1 MLRAL
6 AGAAKGE
13 SFWLPKVTQI
23 SSVRRFLMPRQLHYI
38 KARAY
43 RIEALKSR
51 GNLSVDGEAMP
62 FENFQVEVQAKLA
75 TLLSLYGYY
84 VADFPP
90 SETKRQK
97 KSAGN

>member
-6 AGAAKGE
+6 AGAAKGD
-13 SFWLPKVTQI
+13 SFWLPKVTQT
-23 SSVRRFLMPRQLHYI
+23 SKSATFLMPRQLHYI

-43 RIEALKSR
+43 RIETLKNR

-90 SETKRQK
+90 SEKKQQKR
-97 KSAGN
+97 STGN